1 MFIILKMYHNTHTH
15 MVIMIR
21 KFQYFWYWL
30 TLWPMDYLRKLHVAY
45 RPTLG
50 SYQQH
55 DFSRLSSEKLIF
67 LAKAFAQLEV
77 PQLGDNVYTKYLIF
91 Q

>member
-1 MFIILKMYHNTHTH
+1 
-15 MVIMIR
+15 
-21 KFQYFWYWL
+21 
-30 TLWPMDYLRKLHVAY
+30 MDYLRKLHVAY

-77 PQLGDNVYTKYLIF
+77 PHLADNVYTKYLISQYSCIHEIF
-91 Q
+91 NIPTVTTTEQSRMTDGDTT